1 MELSGLKDKIPP
13 HNLEAEKAALGAV
26 LLDPD
31 ALDVTLQYLRANDFY
46 KNRHKLIF
54 QGIIDLSEK
63 NENIDLLTVVQQL
76 KSIGKLEEAGG
87 AGYISALTSEVPSS
101 ANVEY
106 YAKIVQE
113 GSVRRSLIKISG
125 NIISGAM
132 DDTVTTGEVLEDAE
146 KKIFEITDKKYLGG
160 YQSVKELLPG
170 ALDAIQKLMTSDD
183 VCTGV
188 PSGYDDLDH
197 LTNGF
202 QNSEFI
208 VIGARPSI
216 GKTALAL
223 SMAANIAIRHKVP
236 TGFFSLE
243 MSEQA
248 IMQRL
253 IASEAKIRSNLI
265 RSGFLSEMQISQ
277 IHDAVGEFYEAP
289 LYIEASSEVKIL
301 DLRAQA
307 RKMIRQNGVRI
318 IFIDYLTLVQ
328 AENKSIPRH
337 EQIAEISRSLK
348 SLARELDI
356 PVVVLSQVK
365 RETEGK
371 KPTLAD
377 LRESGSIEQDADLV
391 MFLHRDRNGE
401 ENRGE
406 MPAAIETELIVA
418 KQRNGPIGDV
428 KLVFVPRYT
437 RFESKSSEE

>member
-54 QGIIDLSEK
+54 QAIIDLSEK